1 MFSKTF
7 TSKKLL
13 HSSAA
18 MLAVCAANAFATSAK
33 ADEGMW
39 TFDQFPAQK
48 VQAAY
53 GFTPTKAWLNH
64 VQNSAVRLSVGCSAS
79 FVSPDGLI
87 LTNWHCA
94 SDCTANLSSAA
105 NDYNKNGFFAMKRE
119 DEKTCPGLS
128 AEVLVSITDATP
140 QVLAATRGKTG
151 GNISKARDAA
161 VTAAEERACQGA
173 DTQKYRCDAVN
184 LYRGGQYKIYKY
196 RTYNDVRLV
205 FEPESAVGFFG
216 GDPDNFNFP
225 RYNLD
230 SAFLRA
236 YENGKP
242 VERVEH
248 LTWTTDVPK
257 DNDLVF
263 VAGNPGSTQRLRT
276 TDQLAFQ
283 RDYVLPTRQLIRS
296 EVRGRLIEYIN
307 GGENQRREAGEVLFS
322 LENSYKAQYGQ
333 MRALMDPEFFG
344 IKAREEADLK
354 RRVRANPALSR
365 QIGDPWATIK
375 AATAKQR
382 DMFLPFEFL
391 EARAGSISSL
401 YGYARSIVRA
411 ADEAAKPAG
420 ERLPGY
426 SAGGLAQLERRLLAE
441 TPVHK
446 DQEVIGLETWLS
458 KTREY
463 LTADDEAVKNML
475 GKESPEALAR
485 RLVAGTTL
493 ADPKARAA
501 LLKGGKAAVDA
512 STDPLIQFVRKTDAN
527 ARAIRAKYVAEVDGP
542 MSAAAEKIAA
552 ARFAAY
558 GANVYPDATFTLRLS
573 YGKVQGWTQNG
584 RTVPSTTK
592 MGGAFERATG
602 SFPFELAP
610 SWVTA
615 KDKINPNIVYNI
627 STTND
632 IIGGNSGSPLIDKQ
646 GRVVGAAFD
655 GNIHSLGGDFAYDG
669 RTNRTVSVT
678 TASIQEALSKIY
690 GMQWLVDELNR
701 K

>member
-1 MFSKTF
+1 MRFQSDF
-7 TSKKLL
+7 SKKLL
-13 HSSAA
+13 RYSAA
-18 MLAVCAANAFATSAK
+18 AAIICAASSFATSAL

-39 TFDQFPAQK
+39 TFDEFPAQK
-48 VQAAY
+48 VQKAY
-53 GFTPTKAWLNH
+53 GFTPNKAWLNH
-64 VQNSAVRLSVGCSAS
+64 IQNSAVRLSVGCSAS

-94 SDCTANLSSAA
+94 SDCTANLSSAQ
-105 NDYNKNGFFAMKRE
+105 NDYSKNGFFAMKRE

-128 AEVLVSITDATP
+128 AEVLVSISDATA
-140 QVLAATRGKTG
+140 QVKNATKGKTG
-151 GNISKARDAA
+151 ADISNARDNAIN
-161 VTAAEERACQGA
+161 AAEEAACRGS
-173 DTQKYRCDAVN
+173 DSKKYRCDAVN

-196 RTYNDVRLV
+196 RTYDDVRLV

-283 RDYVLPTRQLIRS
+283 RDWVLPTRQLVRS
-296 EVRGRLIEYIN
+296 EVRGRLIEYMN
-307 GGENQRREAGEVLFS
+307 DGEDQRREAGELLFG

-333 MRALMDPEFFG
+333 MRALMDPDFFA
-344 IKAREEADLK
+344 IKTREEADLK

-375 AATAKQR
+375 TATNKQR
-382 DMFLPFEFL
+382 DLFLPYEFL
-391 EARAGSISSL
+391 EARAGSISNL
-401 YGYARSIVRA
+401 YGYARAIVRA

-441 TPVHK
+441 TPVFK
-446 DQEVIGLETWLS
+446 DQEIMGLETWLS
-458 KTREY
+458 KTREF
-463 LTADDEAVKNML
+463 LTADDASVKRML
-475 GKESPEALAR
+475 GKESPEDLAR
-485 RLVAGTTL
+485 RLVGGTTL

-512 STDPLIQFVRKTDAN
+512 STDPLIQFVRKTDAD
-527 ARAIRAKYVAEVDGP
+527 ARAIRAKYSAEVDGP

-573 YGKVQGWTQNG
+573 FGKVQGWTYNG
-584 RTVPSTTK
+584 VNIPSTTK

-602 SFPFELAP
+602 SFPFELAQ
-610 SWVTA
+610 SWVAA

-690 GMQWLVDELNR
+690 NMQWLVDELNR